1 MSTVGLC
8 FTISHASSLIP
19 TQEVTVKNTVV
30 MTQIFPAKN
39 LTRYK
44 KPEQF
49 LQIFDKPLV
58 RIPLQEMP
66 LEPFK
71 QPKKK
76 NQFFEMA
83 TVFNDKL
90 QQLISSFTVSEPNY
104 HVMSSDS
111 QHAGQRVC
119 NESKT

>member
-1 MSTVGLC
+1 MP
-8 FTISHASSLIP
+8 A
-19 TQEVTVKNTVV
+19 QEVTVNKTVV

-66 LEPFK
+66 LVPFK

-83 TVFNDKL
+83 TIFNDKL
-90 QQLISSFTVSEPNY
+90 QQLMSTFTVSEPNF
-104 HVMSSDS
+104 HVMSSDT
-111 QHAGQRVC
+111 QHANQKAC